1 MLVDPCRSL
10 HCLGSGI
17 KNRLLS
23 QHKQPEMWSS
33 KPSLS
38 LKLIKLLSLKN
49 MHWFAVGERG
59 CDCWV
64 PEAIS
69 ET

>member
-1 MLVDPCRSL
+1 M
-10 HCLGSGI
+10 

-23 QHKQPEMWSS
+23 QHKRPEMWSS

-49 MHWFAVGERG
+49 MRWFAVGERG